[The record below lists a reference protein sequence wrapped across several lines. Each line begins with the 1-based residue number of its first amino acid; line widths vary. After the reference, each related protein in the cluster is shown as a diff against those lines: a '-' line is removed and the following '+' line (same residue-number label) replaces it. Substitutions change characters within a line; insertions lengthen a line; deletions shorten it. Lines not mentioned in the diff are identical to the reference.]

1 MVHHQKTTIYHLEEY
16 AYTLFKRRTSKSK
29 YIIYISSAVTSIQIC
44 SVCVPFLCIIP
55 KDPNTSLNRIDGLNP
70 IRRIGL

>member
-16 AYTLFKRRTSKSK
+16 AYTLFKSRKTNLSILY
-29 YIIYISSAVTSIQIC
+29 YIDISSAVTSIQIC

-55 KDPNTSLNRIDGLNP
+55 KDPNTSLEWD
-70 IRRIGL
+70 